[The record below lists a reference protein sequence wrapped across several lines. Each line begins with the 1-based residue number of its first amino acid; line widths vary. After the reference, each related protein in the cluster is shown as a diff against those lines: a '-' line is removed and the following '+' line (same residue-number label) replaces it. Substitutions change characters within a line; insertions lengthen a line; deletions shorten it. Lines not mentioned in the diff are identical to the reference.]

1 MARRFDASPGVP
13 PRRSSAGPW
22 LFILGASILGVGVA
36 AVVMQGAGSTPTPTP
51 EPDAPKPTP
60 GPSPQPAPRGD
71 TGNPEPAAEPA
82 ATPALESVAFTKA
95 SLALANQADPYN
107 PELEALTVYL
117 NQHQKIDPNS
127 AAGALY
133 NGIRSFIGA
142 IPIVGSIVN
151 IGMTLFEFIGP
162 LVVGPSSGGGR
173 DISIL
178 ARQRAVIYQLTPSF
192 YDKPK
197 PYKSQQ
203 IDMRAPLDK
212 PARSVGFGVQMPQEE
227 YDRQYRAWLRR
238 LLQTRRYEAE
248 FFRVTR
254 TLDEVMLPAVVMEFL
269 YREGAWPPPLEP
281 MPPSAAE
288 FRARYQYSENPLKNY
303 YFDDGAIEHDNPV
316 TREVWEQ
323 LAAEYAEDAQMF
335 SARIARVQ
343 MPPDLE
349 WLAVNAGS
357 VPRWGSPAAPRKV
370 ARRGVY

>member
-1 MARRFDASPGVP
+1 MQRRRPEDLDQAEPA
-13 PRRSSAGPW
+13 RSSAGPW
-22 LFILGASILGVGVA
+22 LLALGATVI
-36 AVVMQGAGSTPTPTP
+36 GAGVVAYAIGRSTP
-51 EPDAPKPTP
+51 A
-60 GPSPQPAPRGD
+60 PSPPRA
-71 TGNPEPAAEPA
+71 PEPAGEPPVPPSDAAPA
-82 ATPALESVAFTKA
+82 AAPRTPDPQAALATVAFTKA

-107 PELEALTVYL
+107 PELEALTIYL

-142 IPIVGSIVN
+142 VPIVGSIVN

-162 LVVGPSSGGGR
+162 LVVGPSSGGWR

-203 IDMRAPLDK
+203 IDALAPLDK
-212 PARSVGFGVQMPQEE
+212 PVRGVGFGVQMPQDE

-248 FFRVTR
+248 FFRITR

-281 MPPSAAE
+281 MPPRAAE
-288 FRARYQYSENPLKNY
+288 FRARYQYSDNPLRNY
-303 YFDDGAIEHDNPV
+303 YFDDSAIEHDNPV

-323 LAAEYAEDAQMF
+323 LAAEYAEDAQRF
-335 SARIARVQ
+335 AARIARVQ